1 MKNFLSKK
9 IAVSVV
15 ILLLAVLK
23 VFGYE
28 INIFAD
34 NLEYDERSSQLSAKG
49 NVIFEWEGK
58 KVFADYVEF
67 DKKTIKA
74 RSNVRVE
81 ESENTIYA
89 DSVTYNYDEKN
100 GSIEETFGNHHN
112 VFISAKS
119 MEIENKDTYAINGI
133 KLSKCDL
140 DNPHIHIMAKQGKLI
155 LNKRLTVY
163 NAVFYIG
170 KIPVL
175 YLPVFTKSL
184 KSDKSFGSD
193 LKFEINPKLNKETPY
208 LNMMISCALSESL
221 KGKVSADFFNKSGNS
236 QEIKIDYKEQNASGS
251 ISVNEPKNLEK
262 RTLKADYFH
271 MIDSIWSVRSE
282 AWITKNKGID
292 NYRYEHNWDFW
303 DSFMSTTGF
312 YPYSHSYVTATRHV
326 NDTNLNISVEHK
338 AYEYNRTNEH
348 KVSSYTLLPMI
359 ELTSHYKNIFMGI
372 MHKFSFMYQN
382 VYRRYQGYYFDDHDD
397 HAYHKSFY
405 QSNSRL
411 NYKLM
416 RAFKI
421 GNPLTLVPA
430 LKIAL
435 EPSST
440 GDFGQK
446 EYRGLFTKYSG
457 SLNTRFRVND
467 WMDWNIKYSL
477 RARTKKDSLYVE
489 TSSGGN
495 GIEKNSVSFNNDM
508 YLGKQTMV
516 QNSFSYNL
524 QRYNSNDTKNNR
536 LSPLFTEVTCML
548 NNYITVSAKQIQ
560 VLYPFRFGSLN
571 LDLAVGQLDKAY
583 LNLGAVYQEYQF
595 DEIQMDDKDYLNFGT
610 LFQRYDKSGFY
621 KTREINNTLGF
632 GLCLTPKWRIDYNIK
647 TTIPLNLSQIAIG
660 EQELKIYRDLHCYIF
675 GIVFKSSIKDNTNKF
690 EIYFKFST
698 KPNTSSKSSKE
709 KKAAWWNSE
718 E

>member
-9 IAVSVV
+9 IAVCVA

-34 NLEYDERSSQLSAKG
+34 NLEYDERSNQLFAKS
-49 NVIFEWEGK
+49 NVILGWEGK

-67 DKKTIKA
+67 EKKTVKA
-74 RSNVRVE
+74 HGNVRVE

-89 DSVTYNYDEKN
+89 DNVTYNYDEKN
-100 GSIEETFGNHHN
+100 GSIEETFGNHHSSN
-112 VFISAKS
+112 VFIRAKS
-119 MEIENKDTYAINGI
+119 MEIKNKDTYAINGI

-140 DNPHIHIMAKQGKLI
+140 DNPHIHIRAKQGKLI
-155 LNKRLTVY
+155 LNKRLIIY
-163 NAVFYIG
+163 NAVFYIE
-170 KIPVL
+170 KIPIF

-193 LKFEINPKLNKETPY
+193 LKFEINPKFTDKKSIY
-208 LNMMISCALSESL
+208 LNMLISCALSESL
-221 KGKVSADFFNKSGNS
+221 KAKVSADFFNKSGNS
-236 QEIKIDYKEQNASGS
+236 QEIKIDYKEKDASGS
-251 ISVNEPKNLEK
+251 ISVNEPQNLEK
-262 RTLKADYFH
+262 RTLKADYFRT
-271 MIDSIWSVRSE
+271 IDSIWNVRSKV
-282 AWITKNKGID
+282 WITKDKGID
-292 NYRYEHNWDFW
+292 NYRHEYNKWDIW
-303 DSFMSTTGF
+303 DSFLSLKNF
-312 YPYSHSYVTATRHV
+312 YPYSYSYVTTTRHG

-338 AYEYNRTNEH
+338 AYNDSANEH
-348 KVSSYTLLPMI
+348 KVSYTLLPKI
-359 ELTSHYKNIFMGI
+359 ELTSHYRNIFMGI
-372 MHKFSFMYQN
+372 MRKFSFMYQN
-382 VYRRYQGYYFDDHDD
+382 VYRRYQYEQVYYSDDYETYD
-397 HAYHKSFY
+397 KSFY
-405 QSNSRL
+405 QSKSRL
-411 NYKLM
+411 NYKLL
-416 RAFKI
+416 RAFKV

-430 LKIAL
+430 LKIVL
-435 EPSST
+435 KPSST

-477 RARTKKDSLYVE
+477 RARTKKNSLCVE
-489 TSSGGN
+489 TLSGGN

-524 QRYNSNDTKNNR
+524 QRKNNR
-536 LSPLFTEVTCML
+536 LSPLITEVTYML
-548 NNYITVSAKQIQ
+548 NDYTTVFAKQTQ
-560 VLYPFRFGSLN
+560 VLYPLRLGSLN

-583 LNLGAVYQEYQF
+583 LNFGAFYQEYQF
-595 DEIQMDDKDYLNFGT
+595 DKIQMDDKDYLKHIT
-610 LFQRYDKSGFY
+610 LSQRYDKSGFY

-647 TTIPLNLSQIAIG
+647 ATIPLNISRIAIG
-660 EQELKIYRDLHCYIF
+660 EQKLKIYRDLHCYIF
-675 GIVFKSSIKDNTNKF
+675 SIALKYSIKDNKS
-690 EIYFKFST
+690 EIFFKFTPKS
-698 KPNTSSKSSKE
+698 KASSNKE
-709 KKAAWWNSE
+709 KKAAWWSSKE